1 MNERDV
7 DDVGRILRRAI
18 APVET
23 DLRRDLWPRMWRRL
37 EEQPR
42 AAVSWLDWALVALLA
57 AGVLFF
63 PEAIP
68 LLLYHL

>member
-7 DDVGRILRRAI
+7 DDIGRILRRAV
-18 APVET
+18 APTET
-23 DLRRDLWPRMWRRL
+23 ELKRDLWPRVLRRL
-37 EEQPR
+37 EKRP
-42 AAVSWLDWALVALLA
+42 AAVPWLDWALVAALA
-57 AGVLFF
+57 AWVLFF